1 MNYILLIVSVF
12 FGALLVYVA
21 KPSNKIVRL
30 LLAFSGAYLL
40 SVTILHLLPEVY
52 TTSSDYKK
60 VGVFILIG
68 IILQSVL
75 ESFSKGAEHGH
86 I

>member
-40 SVTILHLLPEVY
+40 SVTILHGPVKISY
-52 TTSSDYKK
+52 MQ
-60 VGVFILIG
+60 VIIG
-68 IILQSVL
+68 INR
-75 ESFSKGAEHGH
+75 
-86 I
+86 